1 MIDLY
6 TAPTPNGWKVA
17 MALEEM
23 NLDYKVKSVDL
34 ANEGQHTEKFGIEPQ
49 WTYPCY
55 CRQ

>member
-23 NLDYKVKSVDL
+23 NLDYKVKYVDL
-34 ANEGQHTEKFGIEPQ
+34 ANEDNIRKSF
-49 WTYPCY
+49 WD
-55 CRQ
+55 